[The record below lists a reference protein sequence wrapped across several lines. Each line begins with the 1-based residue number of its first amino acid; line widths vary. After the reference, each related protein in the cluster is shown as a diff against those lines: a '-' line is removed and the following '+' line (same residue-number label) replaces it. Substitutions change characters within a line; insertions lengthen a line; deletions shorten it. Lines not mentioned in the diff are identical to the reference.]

1 MKLVLY
7 DNSNV
12 VVKTIKNIRSP
23 VVEGNNIEWEEGSL
37 SGINLPFLLLEE
49 DVTVPEELTDEIKE
63 LDKRTAHPKKDYKKE
78 AEELRHQLSETNS
91 LILDF
96 MESILV

>member
-7 DNSNV
+7 DNSNIA
-12 VVKTIKNIRSP
+12 VKTIENIRSP
-23 VVEGNNIEWEEGSL
+23 VVDGNSIEWEEGSL
-37 SGINLPFLLLEE
+37 SGINLPFLLLDD
-49 DVTVPEELTDEIKE
+49 DVTVSGILTEEIKN
-63 LDKRTAHPKKDYKKE
+63 LDKRTTYPKKDYEKE
-78 AEELRHQLSETNS
+78 AEELRRQLADTNS

>member
-7 DNSNV
+7 DNSNL
-12 VVKTIKNIRSP
+12 VVKTIENIRSP
-23 VVEGNNIEWEEGSL
+23 FVEGNSIDWEEGSI
-37 SGINLPFLLLEE
+37 SGINLPFLLLDD
-49 DVTVPEELTDEIKE
+49 DVTVSGKLTDEIKD
-63 LDKRTAHPKKDYKKE
+63 LDKRATYPKKDYEKE
-78 AEELRHQLSETNS
+78 AEELRRQLADTNS